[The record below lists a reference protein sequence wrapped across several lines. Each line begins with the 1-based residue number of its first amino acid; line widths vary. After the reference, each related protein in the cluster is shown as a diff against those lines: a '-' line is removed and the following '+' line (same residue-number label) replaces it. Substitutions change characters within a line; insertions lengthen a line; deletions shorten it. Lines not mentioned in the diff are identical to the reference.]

1 MLNILFGLLALFFS
15 LGEPAFAGE
24 IMFEGYYR
32 IEVGGKPVG
41 YTIQRY
47 EYDPKAKT
55 FEVTQFLRAKFGDKI
70 FQESLKGKAND
81 KFNPISYAYTSQVN
95 DQLKAIDASFKGQ
108 IMTLK
113 IRDAKSDKIKTET
126 HKIPKGTFL
135 SSFLIYVMLQK
146 KLPLNQAF
154 KYSGIA
160 EEEGASYWGKAWLKS
175 KQDQGKVVVFR
186 VLNSFKGEEFISKL
200 MAVPDPAEKDKYV
213 KSEVLGTESP
223 KQNLTT
229 RLVDSPHLAT
239 EGQILPNKIIVSLF
253 GGIPSGK
260 INMVASPPKNETDRK
275 PTERKPE
282 GA

>member
-1 MLNILFGLLALFFS
+1 MLKFLFGALALIFS
-15 LGEPAFAGE
+15 LGGPAYAGE

-32 IEVGGKPVG
+32 IEIGGKPVG

-47 EYDPKAKT
+47 EFDPKAKT
-55 FEVTQFLRAKFGDKI
+55 FEVTQFLRAKFGDKM

-113 IRDAKSDKIKTET
+113 INDGKSDKVKVET
-126 HKIPKGTFL
+126 HKIPEGTFL

-160 EEEGASYWGKAWLKS
+160 EEEGASYWGKAWLES
-175 KQDQGKVVVFR
+175 KEDKGKHVVFR
-186 VLNSFKGEEFISKL
+186 VLNSFKGEEFVSKL
-200 MAVPDPAEKDKYV
+200 MAVPDPAEKDKYM

-229 RLVDSPHLAT
+229 RLVDSPHIAT
-239 EGQILPNKIIVSLF
+239 EGQMLPNKIIVSLF
-253 GGIPSGK
+253 GGIPGGK
-260 INMVASPPKNETDRK
+260 INMIATPPK
-275 PTERKPE
+275 
-282 GA
+282 